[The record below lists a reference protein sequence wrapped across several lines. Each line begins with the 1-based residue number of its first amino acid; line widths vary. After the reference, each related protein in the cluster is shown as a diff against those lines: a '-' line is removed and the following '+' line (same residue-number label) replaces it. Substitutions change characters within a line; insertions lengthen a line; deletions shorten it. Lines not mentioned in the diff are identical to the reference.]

1 MNKVKVKQ
9 AFLFFLSLQL
19 LFSINLLAQETL
31 SLEEA
36 IDIASRNNVTLK
48 IAYNNYK
55 IAENNFH
62 IGNAGFLP
70 RFDLSLST
78 TYNDNYSYIFG
89 NKNYISYTM
98 NLLGFKA
105 SYVLFDGMRNYASYS
120 KLKYVS
126 KLSYYKSKSVAEQI
140 ILQVIQQY
148 NRISLLQE
156 QVEIAKESME
166 ISRERLFRQKE
177 KEKLGQSGNIDYLS
191 SVVDFNKDSLNY
203 IYAITQLEQVKQNFN
218 GLLNRDID
226 LKFTADGKITYEK
239 IPDKAKLLELALK
252 NNSDFNSAKEEI
264 NISKEEKRMAKSA
277 FFPKLNFESAYG
289 YNTMPNEFSLDF
301 SKPNKTFY
309 AGVTLQYN
317 IFNGFQ
323 NDIYK
328 QNAEIQL
335 QNSKLS
341 ERDIALKLRA
351 EISNAYIAYV
361 NSKTALKLEKTSL
374 QTTELNFKRMK
385 EMYELGKVTLTQF
398 REAQLKLIGAK
409 NRISEFKYSIKNNEA
424 VLLKLAGILLSE
436 D

>member
-1 MNKVKVKQ
+1 MNKNKFKE
-9 AFLFFLSLQL
+9 FGLFFSFVLIFLNAASFAQEILSL
-19 LFSINLLAQETL
+19 N
-31 SLEEA
+31 EA
-36 IDIASRNNVTLK
+36 IEIASKNNVTLK

-55 IAENNFH
+55 IAQNNYH

-70 RFDLSLST
+70 RLDLSLST
-78 TYNDNYSYIFG
+78 TYNDNYTYVYG
-89 NKNYISYTM
+89 NKNYNSYTM
-98 NLLGFKA
+98 NLLGLKA
-105 SYVLFDGMRNYASYS
+105 SYVLFDGMKNFATYS
-120 KLKYVS
+120 KLKYALR
-126 KLSYYKSKSVAEQI
+126 LSYYKSKSIAEQI

-148 NRISLLQE
+148 NQIALLQE
-156 QVEIAKESME
+156 KVAIAKESME
-166 ISRERLFRQKE
+166 ISRERLLRQKE
-177 KEKLGQSGNIDYLS
+177 KEKFGQSGNVDYLS
-191 SVVDFNKDSLNY
+191 AVVDFNKDSLNY
-203 IYAITQLEQVKQNFN
+203 IYAATQLEQAKQNFN

-226 LKFTADGKITYEK
+226 LNFSVDGEISYKQ
-239 IPDKAKLLELALK
+239 IPSKEELLQLALK

-264 NISKEEKRMAKSA
+264 KISKEEKRIASSA
-277 FFPKLNFESAYG
+277 FYPRLNIESGYG
-289 YNTMPNEFSLDF
+289 YNAMQDEFALDF
-301 SKPNKTFY
+301 NEPNKTFY

-341 ERDIALKLRA
+341 ERDAELKLRA

-361 NSKTALKLEKTSL
+361 NSKTALELEKTSL

-409 NRISEFKYSIKNNEA
+409 NRISELKFSIKNNEA

>member
-1 MNKVKVKQ
+1 MINKKIKQ
-9 AFLFFLSLQL
+9 TFVNFLLLQLFFSAN
-19 LFSINLLAQETL
+19 LFAQEIL

-36 IDIASRNNVTLK
+36 IDIASKNNVTLK

-70 RFDLSLST
+70 RIDFSLST
-78 TYNDNYSYIFG
+78 TYNDNYSYVFG
-89 NKNYISYTM
+89 NKNYNSYTL
-98 NLLGFKA
+98 NLLGLKA
-105 SYVLFDGMRNYASYS
+105 SYVLFDGMRNFASYS
-120 KLKYVS
+120 KLKYAS
-126 KLSYYKSKSVAEQI
+126 KLSYYKSKSIAEGI
-140 ILQVIQQY
+140 ILQVIQQF
-148 NRISLLQE
+148 NQIALLQE
-156 QVEIAKESME
+156 KVGIAKESME
-166 ISRERLFRQKE
+166 ISRQRLLRQKE
-177 KEKLGQSGNIDYLS
+177 KEKFGQSGNVDYLS
-191 SVVDFNKDSLNY
+191 AVVDFNKDSLNY
-203 IYAITQLEQVKQNFN
+203 IYAVTQLEQAKQNFN

-226 LKFTADGKITYEK
+226 LDFTADGKITYK
-239 IPDKAKLLELALK
+239 QIPPKDSLLQLALK

-264 NISKEEKRMAKSA
+264 NISKEEKRIANSA
-277 FFPKLNFESAYG
+277 FFPKLNIESGYG
-289 YNTMPNEFSLDF
+289 YNTMQDEFAVDF
-301 SKPNKTFY
+301 DEPNKSFY

-341 ERDIALKLRA
+341 ERNAELKLRA
-351 EISNAYIAYV
+351 EISNAYIAYE
-361 NSKTALKLEKTSL
+361 NSKTALELEKTSL

-409 NRISEFKYSIKNNEA
+409 NRISELKFSIKNNEA